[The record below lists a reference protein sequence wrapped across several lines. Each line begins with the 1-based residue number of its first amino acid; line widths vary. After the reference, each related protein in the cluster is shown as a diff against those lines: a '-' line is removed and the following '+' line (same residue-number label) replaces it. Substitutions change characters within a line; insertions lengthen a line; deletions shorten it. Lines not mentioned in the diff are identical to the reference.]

1 MADLNSRQFDP
12 NAKEPKGKRIL
23 VIAIIFAVMV
33 AIGFWLSSLV
43 DAPKKQERKITTIKL
58 KEPPPPPPPP
68 PPKEQPKE
76 VKKQEP
82 KKVQE
87 APKPK
92 PQPEPPQEQLKMEG
106 AAGDGPSPFA
116 AGEVNSEYKGGDVG
130 TKIGGVNKSKYSWYN
145 NKLSNEI
152 QDAIQNHEKLKFD
165 QFELILKIWLKH
177 NGKIERLD
185 IVRSTG
191 DADRDALI
199 KSVLSNLNKVT
210 APPDD
215 LGEPIFTLKIKGRP
229 LMR

>member
-12 NAKEPKGKRIL
+12 SAKEPKGKRIL

-33 AIGFWLSSLV
+33 AIGFWLASLV
-43 DAPKKQERKITTIKL
+43 EAPKKQERKITTIKL

-87 APKPK
+87 APKP
-92 PQPEPPQEQLKMEG
+92 QPEPPQEQLKMEG

-116 AGEVNSEYKGGDVG
+116 AGDVNNEYKGGDFG
-130 TKIGGVNKSKYSWYN
+130 TKIGGVSKSKYSWYT
-145 NKLSNEI
+145 NKVSNEI
-152 QDAIQNHEKLKFD
+152 LDAIQSHEKLKYE
-165 QFELILKIWLKH
+165 QFELRLKVWLKH

-191 DADRDALI
+191 DADRDVLI
-199 KSVLSNLNKVT
+199 KSVLSNLNQLT

-215 LGEPIFTLKIKGRP
+215 LGEPIFTLKIKARP